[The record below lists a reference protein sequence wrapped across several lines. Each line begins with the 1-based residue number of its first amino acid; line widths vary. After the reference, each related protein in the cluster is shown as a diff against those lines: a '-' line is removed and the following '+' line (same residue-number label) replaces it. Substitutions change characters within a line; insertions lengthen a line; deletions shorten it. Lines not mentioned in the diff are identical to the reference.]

1 MKDFEKLIKEKLEKD
16 GVSKEWMKD
25 HLIIEGLDDDEL
37 YVWCNHSVYFY
48 DGLFDSYCINYK
60 GQSR

>member
-25 HLIIEGLDDDEL
+25 HLIIEGLDDDWDTRINIGVHL
-37 YVWCNHSVYFY
+37 Y
-48 DGLFDSYCINYK
+48 SYMLYRCWFNYIW
-60 GQSR
+60 

>member
-25 HLIIEGLDDDEL
+25 HLIIEGLDDDDE
-37 YVWCNHSVYFY
+37 
-48 DGLFDSYCINYK
+48 
-60 GQSR
+60 